1 MFKLVAP
8 YQPTGDQP
16 AAIKQ
21 IVKGIKNNIKNQV
34 LLGATGTGKTFT
46 MANVIQ
52 QVQKPTLILVHN
64 KTLAMQLYG
73 ELKTFFPEN
82 RVEYFV
88 SYFDFYQPEA
98 YLPKT
103 DTYIDKNSKI
113 NQEIEMLRLSTLNAL
128 STSKDVIVVASVAA
142 IYGAQDPK
150 EYQKSFFELRKNT
163 KINRQEL
170 LNRLVMIGYQRND
183 LELIPGSFSAKGD
196 VIKIAPS
203 WTDQYFLRIS
213 LFGDEIEEIA
223 KVDILNSNVLERFP
237 FLTIFPA
244 EDYVSTRERVNF
256 AVGEIEK
263 ELEKTLAKMR
273 KNNYLL
279 EAQRLEQRTN
289 NDLESLREFGFCNGI
304 ENYSRYLEKRPAGS
318 SPYTLFDFFPSD
330 YLTII
335 DESHMTLPQVRGM
348 YNNDRSRKETLVKYG
363 FRLPSALDNRPL
375 NFQEFSQTLNYAVY
389 TSATPG
395 DYELTLIKQE
405 PNEFNQT
412 IQQVIRPTGLLD
424 PTVEIKPSVN
434 QINDIIKQIK
444 LRSANQERVFIT
456 TLTIR
461 MAEELTAYL
470 QEQKVKVAYL
480 HNELKTLE
488 RTKVLLDLRR
498 GVYDAIVGINLLRE
512 GLDVPEVSLICVLD
526 ADKSGFLRNTRS
538 LVQTIG
544 RAARNVNGH
553 VILYADEIS
562 LAMKEAIDETD
573 RRRKIQMVYNQ
584 KHNITPTNVKKPLSE
599 IISTKELD
607 SDLKKLRTAKG
618 KAKATAKEKII
629 AEIRLEML
637 QAAKEL
643 NFEKAAALR
652 DLILNIEADDGP
664 KASKP
669 EKKGKK

>member
-16 AAIKQ
+16 VAIKQ

-128 STSKDVIVVASVAA
+128 STEKDVIVIASVAA

-170 LNRLVMIGYQRND
+170 LNRLVVIGYQRND
-183 LELIPGSFSAKGD
+183 LELVPGSFSAKGD

-213 LFGDEIEEIA
+213 LFDDEIEEIA

-304 ENYSRYLEKRPAGS
+304 ENYSRYLEKRAAGS
-318 SPYTLFDFFPSD
+318 SPYTLFDFFPQD
-330 YLTII
+330 YLTIV

-348 YNNDRSRKETLVKYG
+348 YNNDRSRKETLVKFG

-375 NFQEFSQTLNYAVY
+375 NFQEFSQKLNYVVY

-395 DYELTLIKQE
+395 DYELDLIKKE
-405 PNEFNQT
+405 PKEFNQT

-562 LAMKEAIDETD
+562 LAMKAAIDETN
-573 RRRKIQMVYNQ
+573 RRRKIQIAYNE
-584 KHNITPTNVKKPLSE
+584 KHHITPTNVKKPLSE

-607 SDLKKLRTAKG
+607 SDLQKLRTTKG
-618 KAKATAKEKII
+618 KAKVTAKEKII

-664 KASKP
+664 KTSKP
-669 EKKGKK
+669 EKKDKI

>member
-1 MFKLVAP
+1 MFKLIAP

-16 AAIKQ
+16 EAIKKLVDA
-21 IVKGIKNNIKNQV
+21 INSNIKNQV

-46 MANVIQ
+46 MANVIT
-52 QVQKPTLILVHN
+52 QVQKPTLVMVHN

-103 DTYIDKNSKI
+103 DIYIDKNSKI

-128 STSKDVIVVASVAA
+128 STRKDVIVVASVAA
-142 IYGAQDPK
+142 IYGAQDPEQYK
-150 EYQKSFFELRKNT
+150 KSFFELKKDV
-163 KINRQEL
+163 KINRQDL
-170 LNRLVMIGYQRND
+170 LHRLVVIGYQRND
-183 LELIPGSFSAKGD
+183 TELIPGCFSAKGD

-213 LFGDEIEEIA
+213 LFDDEVEEIA
-223 KVDILNSNVLERFP
+223 KVDNLNGNVLERYP

-244 EDYVSTRERVNF
+244 QDYISTKERIDY
-256 AVGEIEK
+256 AVGEITK
-263 ELEKTLAKMR
+263 ELQETLAWMR
-273 KNNYLL
+273 KNNLLL

-289 NDLESLREFGFCNGI
+289 NDLENLREFGICNGI
-304 ENYSRYLEKRPAGS
+304 ENYSRFLEKRNPGEA
-318 SPYTLFDFFPSD
+318 PYTLFDFFPED
-330 YLTII
+330 FLTII

-348 YNNDRSRKETLVKYG
+348 YNTDRSRKETLVKFG

-375 NFQEFSQTLNYAVY
+375 NFDEFTERLNYVIY
-389 TSATPG
+389 NSATPG
-395 DYELTLIKQE
+395 EYELNLIK
-405 PNEFNQT
+405 NEKQGFNQT
-412 IQQVIRPTGLLD
+412 VQQVIRPTGLLD
-424 PTVEIKPSVN
+424 PTVEVKPSLN

-444 LRSANQERVFIT
+444 LRAQNQERVFIT

-470 QEQKVKVAYL
+470 QEQKIKVAYL

-498 GVYDAIVGINLLRE
+498 GVYDAVVGINLLRE
-512 GLDVPEVSLICVLD
+512 GLDVPEVSLVCILD

-538 LVQTIG
+538 LIQTIG
-544 RAARNVNGH
+544 RTARNVHGH

-562 LAMKEAIDETD
+562 LAMKEAMEETQ
-573 RRRKIQMVYNQ
+573 RRRQIQIAYNE
-584 KHNITPTNVKKPLSE
+584 KHNIKPVNVKKPLSE

-607 SDLKKLRTAKG
+607 VDLKKLKSSKGKEKVTAKN
-618 KAKATAKEKII
+618 KVIADLRAEMLEAAKA
-629 AEIRLEML
+629 
-637 QAAKEL
+637 L

-652 DLILNIEADDGP
+652 DLILSIESEDD
-664 KASKP
+664 
-669 EKKGKK
+669 

>member
-16 AAIKQ
+16 QAIKQ
-21 IVKGIKNNIKNQV
+21 LINGVENNIKNQV

-46 MANVIQ
+46 MANVIAT
-52 QVQKPTLILVHN
+52 VQKPTLILVHN

-98 YLPKT
+98 YLPKS

-142 IYGAQDPK
+142 IYGVQDPT
-150 EYQKSFFELRKNT
+150 EYKKSFYELRKDT
-163 KINRQEL
+163 KIKRQDL
-170 LNRLVMIGYQRND
+170 LYKLVVMGYQRND
-183 LELIPGSFSAKGD
+183 LELKPGTFSAKGD

-203 WTDQYFLRIS
+203 WNDQYYLRVS

-223 KVDILNSNVLERFP
+223 KVDTLTGNALEKYP
-237 FLTIFPA
+237 FLTLFPA
-244 EDYVSTRERVNF
+244 QDYISSKERVDY
-256 AVGEIEK
+256 AVEQITK
-263 ELEKTLAKMR
+263 ELADTLAKLR
-273 KNNYLL
+273 KNNLLL

-289 NDLESLREFGFCNGI
+289 NDLESLKEFGICNGI
-304 ENYSRYLEKRPAGS
+304 ENYSRFLEKRSEGS
-318 SPYTLFDFFPSD
+318 APYTLFDFFPKD
-330 YLTII
+330 FLTII

-348 YNNDRSRKETLVKYG
+348 YNTDRNRKETLVKYG
-363 FRLPSALDNRPL
+363 FRLPSALDNRPI
-375 NFQEFSQTLNYAVY
+375 NFDEFKAKLNYVIY

-395 DYELTLIKQE
+395 EYELEAIKKE
-405 PNEFNQT
+405 KAGFNQT

-424 PTVEIKPSVN
+424 PTIEIKPSLN
-434 QINDIIKQIK
+434 QINDIIAQIK
-444 LRSANQERVFIT
+444 QRAQQQERVFIT

-470 QEQKVKVAYL
+470 QEQKIKVAYL

-488 RTKVLLDLRR
+488 RTKVLLDLRK
-498 GVYDAIVGINLLRE
+498 GVFDAVVGINLLRE
-512 GLDVPEVSLICVLD
+512 GLDVPEVSLICILD
-526 ADKSGFLRNTRS
+526 ADKSGFLRNTRA
-538 LVQTIG
+538 LIQTIG
-544 RAARNVNGH
+544 RAARNVHGH
-553 VILYADEIS
+553 VILYADEMS
-562 LAMKEAIDETD
+562 QAMKEAIDETD
-573 RRRKIQMVYNQ
+573 RRRNIQIAYN
-584 KHNITPTNVKKPLSE
+584 KEHNITPVNVKKPLSE

-607 SDLKKLRTAKG
+607 TDLKKLRTTKG
-618 KAKATAKEKII
+618 KERISAKAKVI
-629 AEIRLEML
+629 ADLRVEML
-637 QAAKEL
+637 EAAKAL

-652 DLILNIEADDGP
+652 DLILSIEADED
-664 KASKP
+664 K
-669 EKKGKK
+669 EK

>member
-16 AAIKQ
+16 EAIKKL
-21 IVKGIKNNIKNQV
+21 INGIKNNIKNQV

-46 MANVIQ
+46 MANVINS
-52 QVQKPTLILVHN
+52 VQKPTLILVHN

-98 YLPKT
+98 YLPKS

-142 IYGAQDPK
+142 IYGAQDP
-150 EYQKSFFELRKNT
+150 EQYRKSFFELKKDV
-163 KINRQEL
+163 KINRQDL
-170 LNRLVMIGYQRND
+170 LHRLVIIGYQRND
-183 LELIPGSFSAKGD
+183 LELNPGTFTAKGD

-223 KVDILNSNVLERFP
+223 RVDTLNGNVLERYP

-244 EDYVSTRERVNF
+244 QDYVSTRERVNY
-256 AVGEIEK
+256 AIEQITN
-263 ELEKTLAKMR
+263 ELQVTLTKMR
-273 KNNYLL
+273 KKNLLL

-289 NDLESLREFGFCNGI
+289 NDLESLREFGICAGI
-304 ENYSRYLEKRPAGS
+304 ENYSRFLEKRNVGQA
-318 SPYTLFDFFPSD
+318 PYTLFDFFPQD
-330 YLTII
+330 FLTII

-348 YNNDRSRKETLVKYG
+348 YNTDRSRKETLVNYG

-375 NFQEFSQTLNYAVY
+375 NFSEFSTRLNYVVY

-395 DYELTLIKQE
+395 DYELNVIK
-405 PNEFNQT
+405 NEKAGFNQT

-424 PTVEIKPSVN
+424 PTVEIKPSIN
-434 QINDIIKQIK
+434 QINDIIEQIK
-444 LRSANQERVFIT
+444 RRAQNQERVFIT

-470 QEQKVKVAYL
+470 QEHKIKVAYL

-488 RTKVLLDLRR
+488 RTKVLLDLRK

-512 GLDVPEVSLICVLD
+512 GLDVPEVSLICILD

-538 LVQTIG
+538 LIQTIG
-544 RAARNVNGH
+544 RAARNVHGH
-553 VILYADEIS
+553 VILYADEVS
-562 LAMKEAIDETD
+562 FAMKEAMQETS
-573 RRRKIQMVYNQ
+573 RRREIQTIYNQ
-584 KHNITPTNVKKPLSE
+584 EHSITPVNVKKPLSE

-607 SDLKKLRTAKG
+607 VDLKKLKTTKG
-618 KAKATAKEKII
+618 KEKITAKQKI
-629 AEIRLEML
+629 ISELRVEML
-637 QAAKEL
+637 EAAKAL

-652 DLILNIEADDGP
+652 DLILSIESEDD
-664 KASKP
+664 
-669 EKKGKK
+669 EKK